1 MSRPLFASKTSAL
14 PEHERQRTGEAGT
27 VSPRAGSRAP
37 RAGDVPLGVDA
48 LEDAHEGARG
58 YRDNRRVEVTL
69 GQTSYEVGGWD
80 VETARPGLPHA
91 ELARVELRELVQ
103 GMLPPVLTRSGLHG
117 AGPGARG
124 ANAGA

>member
-1 MSRPLFASKTSAL
+1 MKGNGRDKLEQSLLEPAV
-14 PEHERQRTGEAGT
+14 G
-27 VSPRAGSRAP
+27 PRGRV
-37 RAGDVPLGVDA
+37 DVPLGVDA

-58 YRDNRRVEVTL
+58 CRDNRRVEVTL
-69 GQTSYEVGGWD
+69 GQTSHEVGGWD

-103 GMLPPVLTRSGLHG
+103 GMLPPVLPRSGLHG